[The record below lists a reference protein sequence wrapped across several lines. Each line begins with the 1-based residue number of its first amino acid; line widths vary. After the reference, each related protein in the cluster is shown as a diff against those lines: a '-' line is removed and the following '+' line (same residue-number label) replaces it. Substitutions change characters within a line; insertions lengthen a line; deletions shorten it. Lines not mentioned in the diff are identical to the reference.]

1 MKKPRP
7 NAALP
12 PFPAARFDD
21 ALLRRIAATADH
33 GAEAER
39 HHAAL
44 RRIVREQNGLIDGNS
59 QAYYPADALELCA
72 LGQADGNA
80 AAFALSYLLIV
91 RSALAGSADIRLAS
105 GFLRKKCPNA
115 RKKAQQGW
123 TPAGIFDAAGGYF
136 LPKTPP

>member
-1 MKKPRP
+1 MKKPPPQRRP
-7 NAALP
+7 AA
-12 PFPAARFDD
+12 FSAARFDD

-72 LGQADGNA
+72 LGQAECRQTHKPA
-80 AAFALSYLLIV
+80 
-91 RSALAGSADIRLAS
+91 RSPCRRCGGSIS
-105 GFLRKKCPNA
+105 PNA
-115 RKKAQQGW
+115 TSCRPACKKRSMPPTA
-123 TPAGIFDAAGGYF
+123 PRM
-136 LPKTPP
+136 KTG